1 MVKKFLYYKNKR
13 ALSAIVTTFL
23 LIIISLV
30 AVGLL
35 WAFVSNLVKNQIGNN
50 EVCYGNYNKVEINY
64 KYTCYEYVEDSTPS
78 YNIRFSLSIGD
89 IDVDKVLVGVSS
101 ASTSKSYEIT
111 KVDQIISGLTPYSG
125 PNPSGTSVVLPN
137 KNSGSSYLG
146 TGFADPIE
154 EIRII
159 PVIDG
164 TQCEIS
170 DTLTQI
176 ESCL

>member
-1 MVKKFLYYKNKR
+1 MAEKFLYKNKK

-23 LIIISLV
+23 LIVISLV

-35 WAFVSNLVKNQIGNN
+35 WAFVNNLVKNQIGNN
-50 EVCYGNYNKVEINY
+50 EACYGNYDKVEINY
-64 KYTCYEYVEDSTPS
+64 KYTCYEFVAGSTPT

-89 IDVDKVLVGVSS
+89 IDVDKVIVGVSS

-111 KVDQIISGLTPYSG
+111 KASQLISGLTPY
-125 PNPSGTSVVLPN
+125 PSGTSVVLPD

-164 TQCEIS
+164 TQCQIS
-170 DTLTQI
+170 DTLSQI
-176 ESCL
+176 ENCLSLV